1 MLHGENVPKS
11 ALMTASVTDLRRKTS
26 DLIDAVKRG
35 ESVHIEAHGRPVAT
49 LEPGMRTISFGQ
61 IAEMMERFGGDPE
74 TADAIEAEIKKARKE
89 RIDAGLD

>member
-1 MLHGENVPKS
+1 
-11 ALMTASVTDLRRKTS
+11 
-26 DLIDAVKRG
+26 
-35 ESVHIEAHGRPVAT
+35 
-49 LEPGMRTISFGQ
+49 MRTISFGQ